1 MKDFSNEDF
10 KFYTSFKYKGEV
22 FVKIEENDFSVKYM
36 IAKSSN
42 VVNSKSL
49 QLRLTEKIQGL
60 RNIKAINV
68 TDATAT
74 QYIDYGLYSQPFMM
88 SYLPDISG
96 DLNIPR
102 IKSREQRL
110 STIDAIYRPVETVD
124 KVKIID
130 ILTQQRKPGTSTF
143 IKTLYDLSN
152 KYNVSV
158 LDIIKNT
165 GDVGNTT
172 LYNELVQKSN
182 STKLEVDFHYFDD
195 VLTISESSVQ
205 DKEGEENGNE
215 LPQTM
220 FDVIR
225 KLNETIGSN
234 LDNLLLN
241 LKDEYA
247 GKLIY
252 ATPGAGKTFIAS
264 MSKNVIDFD
273 NLLAQHIT
281 NIDSTAVRQ
290 PGQTIQNFIFSNIGI
305 PDFQNDAYK
314 EALKLMENGYTVLTG
329 SKELIKRSDYV
340 FTMPSTKRFNK
351 ESPESKAIRL
361 QEEIELANRF
371 NIPITE
377 ISNLQDVLV
386 EKPRVEET
394 KLTVEIT
401 NSKYTRADVIN
412 NPDTAY
418 VFTENTYSMSEFPD
432 RVGGGTAV
440 IRGLENAYGIVTR
453 KKYDY
458 DTKEKVD
465 YADTPEDFTEFT
477 EINETLID
485 YIKESGKSKIVFP
498 PGFANDK
505 AKLPTRFA
513 EWLQTALLD
522 NFGLVTELNS
532 TKTGLIS
539 KSVVSQQPET
549 QTEINIYAGTGENAE
564 LSNFANRPFSIKGQ
578 TFNTVEGAFQS
589 AKFAFTNEYLTTG
602 ELKKENQEI
611 INELRV
617 VSGAEAKKIGRK
629 IEDLNSAEWDKVSLN
644 RMKSFIKLSFEQNT
658 DALQKLLATGNAK
671 LTHTQDKGKW
681 GTEFP
686 RLLMEVRDELRRTTD
701 TNEFDKG
708 SGFNKECN
716 TRK

>member
-1 MKDFSNEDF
+1 MRTDLLVNDFTYKAITDKYIVVFEKLFKRNFIHIEDVASAF
-10 KFYTSFKYKGEV
+10 LFMLENYDKYKGEV

-110 STIDAIYRPVETVD
+110 STIDAVYRPVETVD

-281 NIDSTAVRQ
+281 KIDSTAVRK
-290 PGQTIQNFIFSNIGI
+290 PGQTIQNFIFSNQFVRTI
-305 PDFQNDAYK
+305 
-314 EALKLMENGYTVLTG
+314 
-329 SKELIKRSDYV
+329 
-340 FTMPSTKRFNK
+340 
-351 ESPESKAIRL
+351 
-361 QEEIELANRF
+361 
-371 NIPITE
+371 
-377 ISNLQDVLV
+377 
-386 EKPRVEET
+386 
-394 KLTVEIT
+394 
-401 NSKYTRADVIN
+401 
-412 NPDTAY
+412 
-418 VFTENTYSMSEFPD
+418 
-432 RVGGGTAV
+432 
-440 IRGLENAYGIVTR
+440 
-453 KKYDY
+453 
-458 DTKEKVD
+458 
-465 YADTPEDFTEFT
+465 
-477 EINETLID
+477 
-485 YIKESGKSKIVFP
+485 
-498 PGFANDK
+498 
-505 AKLPTRFA
+505 
-513 EWLQTALLD
+513 
-522 NFGLVTELNS
+522 
-532 TKTGLIS
+532 IS
-539 KSVVSQQPET
+539 KKQ
-549 QTEINIYAGTGENAE
+549 Y
-564 LSNFANRPFSIKGQ
+564 R
-578 TFNTVEGAFQS
+578 
-589 AKFAFTNEYLTTG
+589 
-602 ELKKENQEI
+602 
-611 INELRV
+611 
-617 VSGAEAKKIGRK
+617 
-629 IEDLNSAEWDKVSLN
+629 
-644 RMKSFIKLSFEQNT
+644 T
-658 DALQKLLATGNAK
+658 DNC
-671 LTHTQDKGKW
+671 
-681 GTEFP
+681 
-686 RLLMEVRDELRRTTD
+686 
-701 TNEFDKG
+701 
-708 SGFNKECN
+708 NKYSK
-716 TRK
+716 T